1 VLPPLDEQLAADNKI
16 KPKKIVVLMSAKHQK
31 LWRLWLAF
39 YLAWTTAAAVW
50 VYGDAKQATQNL
62 LKSNNLNADHQLAA
76 CETMN
81 ELAAL
86 EDHDQK
92 LIELYFTVYQK
103 NELDNV
109 LEQIRAFDALE
120 VYFIAQR
127 ATGRHPHLDDNV
139 HRVLRDC
146 ASVRVRID
154 EATRERNA
162 AAVGLVSYVGI
173 VFLPP
178 LVVLLAGMVSIWVPA
193 RLKTS

>member
-1 VLPPLDEQLAADNKI
+1 
-16 KPKKIVVLMSAKHQK
+16 MSAKHQK

-39 YLAWTTAAAVW
+39 YLAWTAATAVW
-50 VYGDAKQATQNL
+50 IYDDAKQATQIL
-62 LKSNNLNADHQLAA
+62 LKSNNLKADHRVAA

-81 ELAAL
+81 ELSAR
-86 EDHDQK
+86 EDQDQK

-120 VYFIAQR
+120 VYFITER
-127 ATGRHPHLDDNV
+127 ATGRHPHLDDSV

-146 ASVRVRID
+146 ASARVRID
-154 EATRERNA
+154 EVTRERNA
-162 AAVGLVSYVGI
+162 ATTGLVSYVGI

-178 LVVLLAGMVSIWVPA
+178 LVVLLIGTVFIWMPS
-193 RLKTS
+193 RFKTN